1 MIIIGINAFGHD
13 SSASLIIDDILVFAV
28 EEERLTRK
36 KHDGQFPMLSIQAC
50 LDFAKITISDIDHI
64 TFFWKPSLTIK
75 HIPVYFFKFFSKVPK
90 LLKEQRNFEVEEN
103 LGMLNYIKD
112 MYGVPKHIRNSF
124 PNGKNAKFKFHY
136 IEHHLCHAASTFYP
150 STFNDAA
157 ILTID
162 GAGEWATT
170 LMAHGKGTTIKKL
183 ATINTPY
190 SLGAFYQAISMH
202 LGFKLIEGPGKLMAL
217 ASFGNPNGEIYNQL
231 RSLFTFEDNGKYS
244 FDMSYFSYHYSRKSG
259 VSKKF
264 NTLFGTSKIGT
275 GNWNQEQMDLAA
287 SAQRI
292 VEELFLHMGTYLK
305 KATNSEN
312 ICLAGGVA
320 LNSVANGKLVQSGL
334 FKNIF
339 IQPAAGDSGTSLGS
353 AFYLNHQ
360 ILKRERKF
368 VMETAFLGNKY
379 SNEEY
384 ENELKKSQLK
394 YVDLGENIY
403 RTTAKILNQNYIIGW
418 FQGAMEYGP
427 RALGNRSILA
437 SPFPKDM
444 KDTIN
449 NRIKFRESFRP
460 FAAIVNEEE
469 CDTYFTHHLPNPY
482 MLLVYGV
489 KKEYQQLMP
498 AITHVDGT
506 VRIQTVNEKENP
518 NMRKLLNEFKAISG
532 HPVVLNTSF
541 NIKAEPIVCS
551 PKDAVNSFVHSD
563 LDYLVIGNFLVTKGL
578 PLEIA

>member
-1 MIIIGINAFGHD
+1 
-13 SSASLIIDDILVFAV
+13 L
-28 EEERLTRK
+28 
-36 KHDGQFPMLSIQAC
+36 
-50 LDFAKITISDIDHI
+50 
-64 TFFWKPSLTIK
+64 
-75 HIPVYFFKFFSKVPK
+75 
-90 LLKEQRNFEVEEN
+90 
-103 LGMLNYIKD
+103 
-112 MYGVPKHIRNSF
+112 
-124 PNGKNAKFKFHY
+124 
-136 IEHHLCHAASTFYP
+136 
-150 STFNDAA
+150 
-157 ILTID
+157 
-162 GAGEWATT
+162 
-170 LMAHGKGTTIKKL
+170 
-183 ATINTPY
+183 
-190 SLGAFYQAISMH
+190 
-202 LGFKLIEGPGKLMAL
+202 
-217 ASFGNPNGEIYNQL
+217 
-231 RSLFTFEDNGKYS
+231 
-244 FDMSYFSYHYSRKSG
+244 
-259 VSKKF
+259 
-264 NTLFGTSKIGT
+264 
-275 GNWNQEQMDLAA
+275 DLAA

-320 LNSVANGKLVQSGL
+320 LNSVANGKLIQSGL

-360 ILKRERKF
+360 TLNRPRKY
-368 VMETAFLGNKY
+368 VMETAFLGQSY
-379 SNEEY
+379 SPQDY
-384 ENELKKSQLK
+384 ETALQNAQLK
-394 YVDLGENIY
+394 YVNLGENVYKI
-403 RTTAKILNQNYIIGW
+403 TAKILDKNYIIGW

-469 CDTYFTHHLPNPY
+469 CSNYFTYHLPNPY

-489 KKEYQQLMP
+489 KEEYQQLMP

-506 VRIQTVNEKENP
+506 VRIQTVNEKENY
-518 NMRKLLNEFKAISG
+518 NMRMLLNEFKAISG

-551 PKDAVNSFVHSD
+551 PKDAVNSFVNSD
-563 LDYLVIGNFLVTKGL
+563 LDYLVIGNFLATKGL
-578 PLEIA
+578 PLEIV

>member
-1 MIIIGINAFGHD
+1 MIILGINAFGHD

-36 KHDGQFPMLSIQAC
+36 KHDGRFPILSIQAC
-50 LDFAKITISDIDHI
+50 LDFANIKISNVDHV
-64 TFFWKPSLTIK
+64 TFFWKPSLTIR
-75 HIPVYFFKFFSKVPK
+75 HIPVYFFKFFTKVPK
-90 LLKEQRNFEVEEN
+90 LLREQRNFEVEEN
-103 LGMLNYIKD
+103 LGMLNYLKD
-112 MYGVPKHIRNSF
+112 MYGVPKLIKNSF
-124 PNGKNAKFKFHY
+124 ENGQNAKFKFHY
-136 IEHHLCHAASTFYP
+136 LEHHLCHAASAFYP
-150 STFNDAA
+150 SSFQDAA

-170 LMAHGKGTTIKKL
+170 LLASGNGNKITKL
-183 ATINTPY
+183 QTINTPY

-202 LGFKLIEGPGKLMAL
+202 LGFKLIEGPGKMMAL
-217 ASFGNPNGEIYNQL
+217 ASFGNPDGAVYVKL
-231 RSLFTFEDNGKYS
+231 KSLFKFEENGKYS
-244 FDMSYFSYHYSRKSG
+244 FDMNYFSYHYSRKSG

-264 NTLFGTSKIGT
+264 NDLFGASIIGT
-275 GNWNQEQMDLAA
+275 GNWNQDELDLAA
-287 SAQRI
+287 SAQKI
-292 VEELFLHMGTYLK
+292 VEELFLHMAKYLK
-305 KATNSEN
+305 KVTNSDN

-320 LNSVANGKLVQSGL
+320 LNSVANGKLIQSGL

-368 VMETAFLGNKY
+368 EMKTAFLGNNY
-379 SNEEY
+379 SQNDY
-384 ENELKKSQLK
+384 ENELKNANLK
-394 YVDLGENIY
+394 YVNLGENIY
-403 RTTAKILNQNYIIGW
+403 KKTARLLNENYIIGW

-437 SPFPKDM
+437 SPFAKDM
-444 KDTIN
+444 KDIIN

-469 CDTYFTHHLPNPY
+469 CDKYFTYHLPNPY

-489 KKEYQQLMP
+489 KPEYQKLMP

-506 VRIQTVNEKENP
+506 VRIQTVNESENYS
-518 NMRKLLNEFKAISG
+518 MRMLLNAFKTVSG

-551 PKDAVNSFVHSD
+551 PKDAVNSFVNSD
-563 LDYLVIGNFLVTKGL
+563 LDYLVIGNFLVSKGL
-578 PLEIA
+578 GLV

>member
-1 MIIIGINAFGHD
+1 MIILGINAFGHD
-13 SSASLIIDDILVFAV
+13 SSASLIIDDVLVFAV

-36 KHDGQFPMLSIQAC
+36 KHDGQFPIKSIQAC
-50 LDFAKITISDIDHI
+50 LDFAQITIADIDHI
-64 TFFWKPSLTIK
+64 TFFWKPSITLQN
-75 HIPVYFFKFFSKVPK
+75 IPVYFVRFFDKVPQ
-90 LLKEQRNFEVEEN
+90 LLREQRHFEVEEN
-103 LGMLNYIKD
+103 LGMLTYIKD
-112 MYGVPKHIRNSF
+112 MYGVPRFIRNHF
-124 PNGKNAKFKFHY
+124 PNGKKAKFQFHY
-136 IEHHLCHAASTFYP
+136 IEHHLCHAASTFFP
-150 STFNDAA
+150 SSFDDAA

-170 LMAHGKGTTIKKL
+170 MLAHGKGNSIQKI

-217 ASFGNPNGEIYNQL
+217 ASFGNPNGEMYKQL
-231 RSLFTFEDNGKYS
+231 QSLFTYENNGKYR

-264 NTLFGTSKIGT
+264 TAKFGPSKNET
-275 GNWNQEQMDLAA
+275 GNWSQSELDLAA

-292 VEELFLHMGTYLK
+292 VEELFLHMGTHLK
-305 KATNSEN
+305 KITQSEN

-353 AFYLNHQ
+353 AFYYNHQ
-360 ILKRERKF
+360 ILKRTRKF
-368 VMETAFLGNKY
+368 VMKTAFLGHNFPR
-379 SNEEY
+379 EEY
-384 ENELKKSQLK
+384 EKELQKSQLN
-394 YVDLGENIY
+394 YIDLGENIY
-403 RTTAKILNQNYIIGW
+403 STTAKILNRNYIVGW

-469 CDTYFTHHLPNPY
+469 CGNYFTHDLPNPY

-518 NMRKLLNEFKAISG
+518 SMRKLLNEFKALTG

-551 PKDAVNSFVHSD
+551 PKDAVQSFVNSD
-563 LDYLVIGNFLVTKGL
+563 LDYLIMGNFLVSKGL
-578 PLEIA
+578 PLEIS

>member
-1 MIIIGINAFGHD
+1 MIILGINAFGHD
-13 SSASLIIDDILVFAV
+13 SSAAILVDDVLVFAV

-36 KHDGQFPMLSIQAC
+36 KHDGQFPVKSIQAC
-50 LDFAKITISDIDHI
+50 LDHVGIKISDIDHI
-64 TFFWKPSLTIK
+64 TFFWKPGLTIA
-75 HIPVYFFKFFSKVPK
+75 HIPHYLMKFFDKVPN
-90 LLKEQRNFEVEEN
+90 LLREQRNFAVEEN
-103 LGMLNYIKD
+103 LGMLNYLKD
-112 MYGVPKHIRNSF
+112 MFRVPKKIKSIF
-124 PNGKNAKFKFHY
+124 EGGDKAKFKFHFQ
-136 IEHHLCHAASTFYP
+136 EHHMCHAASTFYP
-150 STFNDAA
+150 SGFEEAA

-162 GAGEWATT
+162 GAGEWSTT
-170 LMAHGKGTTIKKL
+170 LFAHGKGNRLAKL
-183 ATINTPY
+183 GTVDTPY

-217 ASFGNPNGEIYNQL
+217 ASFGNAEGQVYKDL
-231 RSLFTFEDNGKYS
+231 RSLFTFLPNGKYK

-264 NTLFGTSKIGT
+264 NALFGTSKTET
-275 GNWNQEQMDLAA
+275 GNWSVAEYDLAA

-305 KATNSEN
+305 QATGCEN

-320 LNSVANGKLVQSGL
+320 LNSVANGKLIQAGL

-353 AFYLNHQ
+353 AFLLAHEQLN
-360 ILKRERKF
+360 RPRKF
-368 VMETAFLGNKY
+368 VMKTAFLGNAY
-379 SNEEY
+379 TENEY
-384 ENELKKSQLK
+384 ETALKNAGVK
-394 YVDLGENIY
+394 YEHLGESVY
-403 RTTAKILNQNYIIGW
+403 AKAAELLKDEKIIGW

-449 NRIKFRESFRP
+449 RRIKFREGFRP
-460 FAAIVNEEE
+460 FAAIVNEEA
-469 CDTYFTHHLPNPY
+469 CSRYFTFHLPNPY

-489 KKEYQQLMP
+489 KEEYQKLMP

-506 VRIQTVNEKENP
+506 VRIQTVNEEENP
-518 NMRKLLNEFKAISG
+518 HMRKLLTAFEAIAG
-532 HPVVLNTSF
+532 HPVILNTSF
-541 NIKAEPIVCS
+541 NIKSEPIVCS
-551 PKDAVNSFVHSD
+551 PKDAVHSFVNSD
-563 LDYLVIGNFLVTKGL
+563 LDYLVIGEFLAKK
-578 PLEIA
+578 